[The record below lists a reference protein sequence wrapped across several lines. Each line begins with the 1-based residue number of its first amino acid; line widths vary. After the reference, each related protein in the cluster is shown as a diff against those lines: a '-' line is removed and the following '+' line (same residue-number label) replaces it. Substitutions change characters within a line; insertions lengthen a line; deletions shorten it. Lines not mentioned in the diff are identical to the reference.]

1 MADPL
6 SIAASVAGLITLADT
21 IFRASFQYAKSA
33 KNAKQEALDLASEA
47 QDLAGV
53 LHRLSLVASAFET
66 DPEAEHQHTL
76 RLHHVLSCRRMLLRV
91 EKALAKASSDF
102 DAGKG
107 RAVRRAIKWPFSS
120 TEVKEVLDEI
130 GRHKATLALALTAD
144 TMDALMRSLTLQD
157 ANEGRMAALG
167 CGVRETMQIVTNI
180 QLNDQRRRVLD
191 FFLVGNPQQSLG
203 QCLSLRHPET
213 GLWLLEGEEFQQ
225 WVTQPNSKLWL
236 SGIPG
241 AGKTVLAGSVVSEV
255 LALSSSVTGIAFFF
269 CEYKRS
275 ETQKPIN
282 VVQTMASQLARQNT
296 KAYEV
301 LEEYYRELHPA
312 QGIPNVPSLWRM
324 REVLQEMVAFFNTVY
339 MVIDG
344 LDECDEFAREVA
356 IMLAETVQ
364 DEENLSLAVLS
375 RDELVIRESFE
386 DSFVHLDIEA
396 QRDDVRLYVAS
407 ELELRTRR
415 GQLRLRTVGLK
426 DEILRVLVHENGGM
440 YVDAHP
446 LPKLVC

>member
-66 DPEAEHQHTL
+66 PEAEHQHTL

-324 REVLQEMVAFFNTVY
+324 REVLQEMIAFFNTVY